1 VYCLA
6 LSLLLVAALID
17 LDTTLLPDELTFPL
31 IGLGLVAAWLH
42 WTPVSLND
50 SALGALFGYF
60 SLWAV
65 AYGYKLLRGVQGMAE
80 GDFRLLAGLGAL
92 LGWQMLFAIILLSSC
107 VGAVVGVFLI
117 LAKGHQREVPIP
129 FGPYLAGGGMVALFF
144 GTQLTRWLPL
154 P

>member
-1 VYCLA
+1 
-6 LSLLLVAALID
+6 
-17 LDTTLLPDELTFPL
+17 
-31 IGLGLVAAWLH
+31 
-42 WTPVSLND
+42 
-50 SALGALFGYF
+50 
-60 SLWAV
+60 
-65 AYGYKLLRGVQGMAE
+65 
-80 GDFRLLAGLGAL
+80 LAGLGAL